1 MAKLSEIVNRSLV
14 FGKPRTANKGK
25 VAAGKPSGFA
35 TRDQK
40 RRDIRVALGFA
51 AG

>member
-1 MAKLSEIVNRSLV
+1 MAKLAQLINRSLV

-25 VAAGKPSGFA
+25 VIKGKPSGFA
-35 TRDQK
+35 TRSQK
-40 RRDIRVALGFA
+40 RADLRSAFGG